1 MALAPEDVDKF
12 IAIATEEN
20 LEATPWQR
28 SPRKSATNMVWNG
41 VSIVNISP
49 AVPELQRCGEA

>member
-20 LEATPWQR
+20 LEATPPVAKVTEEKR
-28 SPRKSATNMVWNG
+28 LNMVWNG
-41 VSIVNISP
+41 VSIVNISREFP
-49 AVPELQRCGEA
+49 